1 MPTSLDAEE
10 DKWKT
15 LYKSKV
21 ILPSHNIFCL
31 VLPSTYP
38 FNNACTHIPIQH
50 LTHVCP
56 SLHWVLK
63 APTEMSESRPHG
75 LYSLWNSTGQ
85 NTGVGSL
92 SILRR
97 IFPTQGW
104 NPGLPH
110 CGWIL
115 YQPSHKGSPRILEWV
130 AYPFSS
136 GSSWPM
142 DQTGVSC
149 LASRFFTNWAIREAQ
164 TQMRHG
170 HKPKQPK
177 CRWEQL
183 RKQLYSYK
191 VVWQE
196 QRERDYRCILIKKA
210 QNLDQ
215 VDKVVR
221 ELLKKKKHLNWVT
234 TKRYMVTLAC
244 KWLIHTCVNLVFDLM
259 IIIQGLFH
267 KHVNTKCVH

>member
-1 MPTSLDAEE
+1 MPTSLNAEE

-38 FNNACTHIPIQH
+38 FNNACTHIPTQH

-63 APTEMSESRPHG
+63 APTEMSESESHSVVFHSLRPHG
-75 LYSLWNSTGQ
+75 LYSLWNSPGQ

-115 YQPSHKGSPRILEWV
+115 YQLSHKGNPRILEWV

-142 DQTGVSC
+142 DWTGVSC

-164 TQMRHG
+164 TQMR
-170 HKPKQPK
+170 
-177 CRWEQL
+177 
-183 RKQLYSYK
+183 
-191 VVWQE
+191 
-196 QRERDYRCILIKKA
+196 
-210 QNLDQ
+210 
-215 VDKVVR
+215 
-221 ELLKKKKHLNWVT
+221 
-234 TKRYMVTLAC
+234 
-244 KWLIHTCVNLVFDLM
+244 
-259 IIIQGLFH
+259 
-267 KHVNTKCVH
+267 